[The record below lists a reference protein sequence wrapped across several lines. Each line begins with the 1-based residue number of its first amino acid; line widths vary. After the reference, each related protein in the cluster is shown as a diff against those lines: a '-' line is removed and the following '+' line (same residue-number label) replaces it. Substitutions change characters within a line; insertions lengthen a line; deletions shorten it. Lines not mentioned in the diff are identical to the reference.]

1 MSDENLMWEAVKAKA
16 NEEIAKHLPKQVG
29 DVLAARLLR
38 VDRLE
43 KELED
48 GKEMLERRDETIERL
63 REHNQELLDKV
74 EKNGEL
80 LEREEK
86 IARRERE
93 LEHAEMNLELEK
105 IKHERDT
112 YKVMSEKHGEFL
124 QNLAKNVVYREHVFG
139 NRNYDDRNGYRQT
152 DDYSHNVTKSVD
164 EMA

>member
-29 DVLAARLLR
+29 DVLAARLLK

-43 KELED
+43 KELEA
-48 GKEMLERRDETIERL
+48 GKEMVERRDQTIKKLE
-63 REHNQELLDKV
+63 EFNQELSDKV

-80 LEREEK
+80 LAREEN

-105 IKHERDT
+105 IKHERDM

-124 QNLAKNVVYREHVFG
+124 QNLAKNVVYKEHVFG
-139 NRNYDDRNGYRQT
+139 KRNYNDRSGYRQH
-152 DDYSHNVTKSVD
+152 DDYDHHVTKSVD

>member
-1 MSDENLMWEAVKAKA
+1 MSEENLMWEAVKAKA

-29 DVLAARLLR
+29 DVLAARLLK

-43 KELED
+43 KDLKTAD
-48 GKEMLERRDETIERL
+48 VIIKQKDETIKKLEGF
-63 REHNQELLDKV
+63 NQELSDKV
-74 EKNGEL
+74 EKNSEL
-80 LEREEK
+80 LAREKK
-86 IARRERE
+86 IVRRERE